1 MAVVIAACYLVALLV
16 PMWLMLVARMD
27 SGNAGTW
34 RSSAAATAV
43 AAAVMMGFFTGA
55 VLILV
60 DDTTERIVSMI
71 AGLLI
76 CLSEQAVLI
85 ANTIREFSQYSFDV
99 RWTVIKGI
107 AITGITLM
115 ALALSTC
122 VVAAFQKAQ

>member
-1 MAVVIAACYLVALLV
+1 MAVVIAACYLIAFLV
-16 PMWLMLVARMD
+16 PVWLMLIARMD
-27 SGNAGTW
+27 AGNAGTW

-60 DDTTERIVSMI
+60 DDKTERIVSMI

-85 ANTIREFSQYSFDV
+85 ANTIRDV
-99 RWTVIKGI
+99 YRSNYDVHWTVVKGI
-107 AITGITLM
+107 VITGFVLM
-115 ALALSTC
+115 ALALSAC
-122 VVAAFQKAQ
+122 AVAALNP

>member
-1 MAVVIAACYLVALLV
+1 MAVVIAACYLVAFLV
-16 PMWLMLVARMD
+16 PVWLMLIARMD

-60 DDTTERIVSMI
+60 DDKTERIVSMI
-71 AGLLI
+71 AGRLI

-85 ANTIREFSQYSFDV
+85 ANTIRDV
-99 RWTVIKGI
+99 YRSNYDVHWTVVKGI
-107 AITGITLM
+107 VITGFVLM
-115 ALALSTC
+115 ALALSAC
-122 VVAAFQKAQ
+122 AVAALNP

>member
-1 MAVVIAACYLVALLV
+1 MAVVIAACYLVAFLV
-16 PMWLMLVARMD
+16 PVWLMLIARMD
-27 SGNAGTW
+27 AGNAGTW

-60 DDTTERIVSMI
+60 DDKTERIVSMI

-85 ANTIREFSQYSFDV
+85 ANTIRDV
-99 RWTVIKGI
+99 YRSNYDVHWTVVKGI
-107 AITGITLM
+107 VITGFVLM
-115 ALALSTC
+115 ALALSAC
-122 VVAAFQKAQ
+122 AVAALNP

>member
-1 MAVVIAACYLVALLV
+1 MAVVIAACYLVAFLV
-16 PMWLMLVARMD
+16 PVWLMLIARMD

-60 DDTTERIVSMI
+60 DDKTERIVSMI

-85 ANTIREFSQYSFDV
+85 ANTIRDV
-99 RWTVIKGI
+99 YRSNYDVHWTVVKGI
-107 AITGITLM
+107 VITGFVLM
-115 ALALSTC
+115 ALALSAC
-122 VVAAFQKAQ
+122 AVAALNP

>member
-76 CLSEQAVLI
+76 CLSEQALSIQSAIRSIYRTNFIIREPVLI
-85 ANTIREFSQYSFDV
+85 
-99 RWTVIKGI
+99 GI
-107 AITGITLM
+107 GITVFLLIST
-115 ALALSTC
+115 ALVMC
-122 VVAAFQKAQ
+122 YVAAFKI

>member
-1 MAVVIAACYLVALLV
+1 MAVVIAACYLVAFLV
-16 PMWLMLVARMD
+16 PVWLMLTARMD
-27 SGNAGTW
+27 AGNAGTW

-60 DDTTERIVSMI
+60 DDKTERIVSMI

-85 ANTIREFSQYSFDV
+85 ANTIRDV
-99 RWTVIKGI
+99 YRSNYDVHWTVVKGI
-107 AITGITLM
+107 VITGFVLM
-115 ALALSTC
+115 ALALSAC
-122 VVAAFQKAQ
+122 AVAALNP